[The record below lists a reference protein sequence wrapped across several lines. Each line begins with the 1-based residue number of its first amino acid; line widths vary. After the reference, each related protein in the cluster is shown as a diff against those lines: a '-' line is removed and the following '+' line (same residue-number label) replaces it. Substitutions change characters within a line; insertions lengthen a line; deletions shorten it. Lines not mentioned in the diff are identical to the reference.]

1 MHFLFY
7 FSRFT
12 VFSQYGQV
20 GLGPIRWRYF
30 IPAVE
35 GLYHITISY
44 RLLAPDMP
52 PTMPKAL
59 TDDAHS
65 RVQGSYKRISILH
78 KL

>member
-44 RLLAPDMP
+44 RLLAPDNGRHAP
-52 PTMPKAL
+52 
-59 TDDAHS
+59 DDAE
-65 RVQGSYKRISILH
+65 SIN
-78 KL
+78 